1 MSIKIPAGY
10 QTVMPYIIIGNAAA
24 FIEFTQKVFNAEL
37 LGKHMRDET
46 TIMHAEIKIGSSVIM
61 FADSTEQYLPMPAG
75 LFIYVDDADK
85 AYQSALDNG
94 ATAVTE
100 LADQSYG
107 RSGGVKD
114 TFGNVWWITS
124 LI

>member
-75 LFIYVDDADK
+75 LFIYVDDADETYK
-85 AYQSALDNG
+85 SALDNG
-94 ATAVTE
+94 AIAVTE

-114 TFGNVWWITS
+114 IFGNVWWITS

>member
-46 TIMHAEIKIGSSVIM
+46 AIMHAEIKIGSSVIM

-85 AYQSALDNG
+85 TYQSALDNG

-100 LADQSYG
+100 LANQSYG

>member
-10 QTVMPYIIIGNAAA
+10 QTVMPYVIIDNAVA
-24 FIEFTQKVFNAEL
+24 FIEFTKKVFNAEL
-37 LGKHMRDET
+37 LGKHMSGET
-46 TIMHAEIKIGSSVIM
+46 AIMHAEIKIGSSVIM

-85 AYQSALDNG
+85 TYESAVNNG
-94 ATAVTE
+94 ATTVTE

-107 RSGGVKD
+107 RTGGVKD
-114 TFGNVWWITS
+114 SFGNTWWITS

>member
-1 MSIKIPAGY
+1 MSANIPGGY
-10 QTVMPYIIIGNAAA
+10 QTVMPYLIMENAAA

-37 LGKHMRDET
+37 LGKHMSGET
-46 TIMHAEIKIGSSVIM
+46 AIMHAEIKIGTSVIM
-61 FADSTEQYLPMPAG
+61 FADSTGQYPPMPAG

-85 AYQSALDNG
+85 TYNSALDNG
-94 ATAVTE
+94 ATAVTAM
-100 LADQSYG
+100 ADQSYG

-114 TFGNVWWITS
+114 IFGNVWWITS

>member
-1 MSIKIPAGY
+1 
-10 QTVMPYIIIGNAAA
+10 
-24 FIEFTQKVFNAEL
+24 
-37 LGKHMRDET
+37 
-46 TIMHAEIKIGSSVIM
+46 M

-85 AYQSALDNG
+85 TYQSALDNG

-100 LADQSYG
+100 LANQSYG

>member
-1 MSIKIPAGY
+1 MNAKIPEGY
-10 QTVMPYIIIGNAAA
+10 QTVMPYLIIENAAA

-37 LGKHMRDET
+37 LGKHMSGET
-46 TIMHAEIKIGSSVIM
+46 AIMHAEIKIGSSVIM
-61 FADSTEQYLPMPAG
+61 FADSTEQYPPMPSG
-75 LFIYVDDADK
+75 LFIYVEDADK
-85 AYQSALDNG
+85 IYKSALDNG

-114 TFGNVWWITS
+114 IFENVWWITS

>member
-1 MSIKIPAGY
+1 MSTKIPEGY
-10 QTVMPYIIIGNAAA
+10 QTVMPYLIVENAAA
-24 FIEFTQKVFNAEL
+24 FIEFTQKIFNAEL
-37 LGKHMRDET
+37 LGKHMSGET
-46 TIMHAEIKIGSSVIM
+46 AIMHAEIKIGSSVIM
-61 FADSTEQYLPMPAG
+61 FADSTEQYQPMPAG
-75 LFIYVDDADK
+75 LFIYVDDADRIYK
-85 AYQSALDNG
+85 GALDNG

-114 TFGNVWWITS
+114 IFGNVWWITS

>member
-1 MSIKIPAGY
+1 MSVKIPEGY
-10 QTVMPYIIIGNAAA
+10 QTVMPYLIIENAAA
-24 FIEFTQKVFNAEL
+24 FIEFTKKVFNAEL

-46 TIMHAEIKIGSSVIM
+46 GIMHAEIKIGSSVIM

-85 AYQSALDNG
+85 SYESALDNG

-114 TFGNVWWITS
+114 IFGNVWWITS